1 MSVIA
6 IDIGNTRVG
15 VGLFTSG
22 KSADPAIRFNHADIQ
37 SEMLAYI
44 EKLCAG
50 VSDQGQRP
58 DGVVLAS
65 VAPEWTSRV
74 AELVSNHC
82 GMTAQIVGVDL
93 KIPLQTRLNDESTVG
108 VDRLLGALC
117 AYVNTEQACAIISAG
132 TALVVDCIDADG
144 IFLGGAIAPGLAM
157 AAKAMHTGTALLP
170 LANLDLPE
178 EPFGRDTM
186 EALNLGAYAATRG
199 AVGYLLERYAEKLGH
214 WPHVVATGGDA
225 MRIFGNSGLVDSFIP
240 DLVLQGAALVW
251 EHHNRRDSADA

>member
-15 VGLFTSG
+15 VGLFTAG

-37 SEMLAYI
+37 SEMLAHL

-50 VSDQGQRP
+50 TSDGGRRP

-65 VAPEWTSRV
+65 VAPEWTNRV
-74 AELVSNHC
+74 AELVNNHC
-82 GMTAQIVGVDL
+82 GMTPEIVGSDL
-93 KIPLQTRLNDESTVG
+93 KIPLQTSLTDESTVG

-117 AYVNTEQACAIISAG
+117 AYVNTEQACVIISAG
-132 TALVVDCIDADG
+132 TALVVDCVDAEG
-144 IFLGGAIAPGLAM
+144 VFLGGAIAPGLAM
-157 AAKAMHTGTALLP
+157 AAKAMNTGTALLP
-170 LANLDLPE
+170 LADLNPPQ

-199 AVGYLLERYAEKLGH
+199 AAAYLLERYAEKLGH

-225 MRIFGNSGLVDSFIP
+225 MRIFGNSGIVDSFIP

-251 EHHNRRDSADA
+251 EHHHGDDGEK